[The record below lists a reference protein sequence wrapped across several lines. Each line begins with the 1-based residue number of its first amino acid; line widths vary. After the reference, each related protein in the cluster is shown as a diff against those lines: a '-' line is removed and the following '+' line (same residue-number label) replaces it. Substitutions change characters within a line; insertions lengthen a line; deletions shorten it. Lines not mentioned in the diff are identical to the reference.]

1 MCWLGGVGEALR
13 PGVWRGRDGLGVA
26 EVRGWCRTEAA
37 LGDARAVSSELGL
50 AAPGGSK
57 TKKPPVSCITP
68 KTMELGTYLGHLLR
82 QPQPVIPRV
91 AAAPLSQ
98 QQAADAV
105 ARGVSVSY
113 AELVHSSSGILP

>member
-1 MCWLGGVGEALR
+1 MKE
-13 PGVWRGRDGLGVA
+13 
-26 EVRGWCRTEAA
+26 
-37 LGDARAVSSELGL
+37 DAELGL

-57 TKKPPVSCITP
+57 KTEPPTSCCTP

-105 ARGVSVSY
+105 ARGVAVAY
-113 AELVHSSSGILP
+113 AELVC